1 MQKSYHELTSQNI
14 KIVSECID
22 SVVLPD
28 GVSVNNV
35 ENIKEWATDLSKTDF
50 KLIETAIMSLG
61 NKGVEKTIKVQC
73 QHCNQEYD
81 SLLDLNPTTF
91 FE

>member
-1 MQKSYHELTSQNI
+1 M
-14 KIVSECID
+14 
-22 SVVLPD
+22 PD
-28 GVSVNNV
+28 GVSGRNAD
-35 ENIKEWATDLSKTDF
+35 NIREWATDLSKHDF

-61 NKGVEKTIKVQC
+61 NKGVEKTFKVHC
-73 QHCNQEYD
+73 QHCNKEYD

>member
-1 MQKSYHELTSQNI
+1 
-14 KIVSECID
+14 
-22 SVVLPD
+22 
-28 GVSVNNV
+28 
-35 ENIKEWATDLSKTDF
+35 
-50 KLIETAIMSLG
+50 MSLG
-61 NKGVEKTIKVQC
+61 NKGVEKTFKVQC